1 MRIVNEHSSRERKG
15 VYIRN
20 KKALHNYHIL
30 EHLEAGIALTGS
42 EVKSIRSGRIELGES
57 FVRILGGEAY
67 LVNANIPR
75 YENTSQKTYDA
86 TRSRKLLLHRG
97 QINTLIGK
105 TSGTQVTLVPVS
117 IYEKNNRFKVEVG
130 LAKSK
135 KEFDKRKIIKE
146 RDHNRRIEQELRGK
160 E

>member
-1 MRIVNEHSSRERKG
+1 MKI
-15 VYIRN
+15 IN

-30 EHLEAGIALTGS
+30 EHLEAGVVLSGA
-42 EVKSIRSGRIELGES
+42 EVKSIRAGRIDLGEAY
-57 FVRILGGEAY
+57 VRILNGEAY

-75 YENTSQKTYDA
+75 YNQAADKEYDA
-86 TRSRKLLLHRG
+86 TKSRKILLHRD
-97 QINTLIGK
+97 QIDSLVGK
-105 TSGTQVTLVPVS
+105 TSGKAVTLVPVS

-146 RDHNRRIEQELRGK
+146 RDHQRRVEQELRGK

>member
-1 MRIVNEHSSRERKG
+1 MRIVNR
-15 VYIRN
+15 
-20 KKALHNYHIL
+20 KALHNYHIL
-30 EHLEAGIALTGS
+30 DHLEAGIALTGS
-42 EVKSIRSGRIELGES
+42 EVKSIRSGRVELGES
-57 FVRILGGEAY
+57 FVRILSGEAY

-86 TRSRKLLLHRG
+86 TRSRKLLLHQG

-105 TSGTQVTLVPVS
+105 TSGTQMTLVPVS

-135 KEFDKRKIIKE
+135 KEFDKRKITKE
-146 RDHNRRIEQELRGK
+146 RDHNRRIEQELRGR

>member
-1 MRIVNEHSSRERKG
+1 MRIL
-15 VYIRN
+15 N
-20 KKALHNYHIL
+20 KKALHNYQII
-30 EHLEAGIALTGS
+30 ESLEAGIALTGS

-57 FVRILGGEAY
+57 HIKVLQNEAV
-67 LVNANIPR
+67 LVNAHIPQ
-75 YENTSQKTYDA
+75 YQSSEKDYDPQ
-86 TRSRKLLLHRG
+86 RSRKLLLHRE
-97 QINTLIGK
+97 QIDSLIGK
-105 TSGTQVTLVPVS
+105 LSRGGTTLVPVS

-146 RDHNRRIEQELRGK
+146 KDQLRRVEQELRGK